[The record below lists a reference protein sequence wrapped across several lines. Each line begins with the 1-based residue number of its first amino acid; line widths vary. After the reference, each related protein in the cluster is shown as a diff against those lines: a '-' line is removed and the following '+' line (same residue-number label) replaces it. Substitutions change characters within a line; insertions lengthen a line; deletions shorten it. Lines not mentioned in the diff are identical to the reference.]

1 MPGVKFIPLVGC
13 AAMANLVKTALASSK
28 LRLFQA
34 PFLPL
39 VGTPRADYLAAEADY
54 SGYTAGGAVLTAW
67 FAPILAPY
75 SGYEINSPMVQFA
88 FDSGVGAVGNVI
100 SGGWVESAGGVLYT
114 AFTFDDNIPMGADG
128 NGFPLS
134 VTIPFPTGA

>member
-1 MPGVKFIPLVGC
+1 MPGIRFIPLVGC
-13 AAMANLVKTALASSK
+13 AAMAAATRTALANSK
-28 LRLFQA
+28 MRLFQA
-34 PFLPL
+34 PFLPA

-54 SGYTAGGAVLTAW
+54 SGYLAGGIVMAAW

-88 FDSGVGAVGNVI
+88 FDSGVGAVQNVI
-100 SGGWVESAGGVLYT
+100 SGGWVETAGGVLYS
-114 AFTFDDNIPMGADG
+114 AFTFDENIGMGADG

-134 VTIPFPTGA
+134 VSIPFPTGL